1 MQYTHILR
9 HIARQAG
16 EAILNIYHHSDFSQT
31 VEWKS
36 DNSPLT
42 VADKAAHNVIV
53 NALKISYPDIPILSE
68 EGAQISYEIRKNWQ
82 RFWLIDPLDGTK
94 EFIKKNGEFTV
105 NIALIENGKP
115 TVGVVFVP
123 VKNWL
128 FFAEEGK
135 GAFKINENGEIT
147 TLQGCKESLEK
158 RPIHIVSSRS
168 HLSEETA
175 HFIAQYP
182 NAECVSMGS
191 SLKFMLVAEGEADI
205 YPRFAPTMEWD
216 TAAAHIIVAE
226 SGANICDYPDKK
238 PLIYNKENL
247 LNPHFLVVNNRVR
260 SKNS

>member
-1 MQYTHILR
+1 MQYTHTLA

-31 VEWKS
+31 VEWKADS
-36 DNSPLT
+36 SPLT
-42 VADKAAHNVIV
+42 MADKAAHEVIA

-68 EGAQISYEIRKNWQ
+68 EGKQISYDIRKNWQ

-135 GAFKINENGEIT
+135 GAFKINEKGET
-147 TLQGCKESLEK
+147 KTLQGCKESLEK

-175 HFIAQYP
+175 NFMAQFP
-182 NAECVSMGS
+182 HAECVSMGS
-191 SLKFMLVAEGEADI
+191 SLKFMLIAEGEADI

-216 TAAAHIIVAE
+216 TAAAHIIVTA
-226 SGANICDYPDKK
+226 SGAKITNYPAGE
-238 PLIYNKENL
+238 PLVYNKENL
-247 LNPHFLVVNNRVR
+247 LNPHFLVVNERI
-260 SKNS
+260 SLQPL